1 MSVIDDTPLS
11 LGAQDRARLHEALDT
26 ALNTPD
32 ARGFYFSFTTF
43 GVQYTE
49 SVGLV
54 LGRVGSTEIME
65 ASVQSCKRV
74 LERMAAYQTN
84 LATETRQ

>member
-1 MSVIDDTPLS
+1 MSEIDVTPLS
-11 LGAQDRARLHEALDT
+11 LDAQDRARLHEALDT
-26 ALNTPD
+26 ALNMSD

-54 LGRVGSTEIME
+54 LGRVGKIEILE
-65 ASVQSCKRV
+65 ASVSGCKNV
-74 LERMAAYQTN
+74 LEKMDAYQAD
-84 LATETRQ
+84 LAREPRQ

>member
-1 MSVIDDTPLS
+1 MSEIDVTPLS

-43 GVQYTE
+43 GARDTQT
-49 SVGLV
+49 VGLV
-54 LGRVGSTEIME
+54 LGQVGTTEIVESSVRSCKHVIEKME
-65 ASVQSCKRV
+65 AYR
-74 LERMAAYQTN
+74 AD
-84 LATETRQ
+84 LAKEPRQ